1 MKWIKEYR
9 SECGRWC
16 IRHWARS
23 QWLVYRD
30 DELWGNLEYDQY
42 LGRMEVV
49 GFGTKQEAID
59 EIENAVERY
68 GE

>member
-1 MKWIKEYR
+1 
-9 SECGRWC
+9 
-16 IRHWARS
+16 
-23 QWLVYRD
+23 VYRD